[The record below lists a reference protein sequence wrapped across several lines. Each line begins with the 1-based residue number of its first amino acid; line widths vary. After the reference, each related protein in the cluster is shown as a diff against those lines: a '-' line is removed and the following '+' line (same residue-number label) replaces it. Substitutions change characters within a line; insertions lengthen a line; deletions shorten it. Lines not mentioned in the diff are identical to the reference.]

1 MPSSLNSSGRMR
13 TAASLKTNV
22 LKKDIAAETP
32 PLFRA
37 VKNDEAKTYYD
48 NSSENRPY
56 SVNDSFSLK
65 VSLFLRS
72 KMLQTFAETF
82 FFLLTGKLRF
92 LNFLFRLMLF

>member
-37 VKNDEAKTYYD
+37 VKNDEA
-48 NSSENRPY
+48 NMFMLARGNMSEKIRKP
-56 SVNDSFSLK
+56 
-65 VSLFLRS
+65 
-72 KMLQTFAETF
+72 
-82 FFLLTGKLRF
+82 
-92 LNFLFRLMLF
+92 